1 MIRIIKSLKD
11 KILPCYTTIKRIF
24 SDSPSWTFT
33 TDYIK
38 IKFFKR
44 NPLAFNPIFTI
55 FFSTKWPE
63 PLQHTYNI
71 YICIL
76 INHIISKKS
85 FTN

>member
-55 FFSTKWPE
+55 S
-63 PLQHTYNI
+63 L
-71 YICIL
+71 
-76 INHIISKKS
+76 KS
-85 FTN
+85 HYVNKLTQYG